1 MNESDLEKIFAYSPV
16 NGGVYSGQSLP
27 VQHIEWPKETWFRNR
42 LKKIREEA
50 TRE

>member
-1 MNESDLEKIFAYSPV
+1 MNESDLEKIFAGSPV
-16 NGGVYSGQSLP
+16 NGGAYSGESLA
-27 VQHIEWPKETWFRNR
+27 VQPIDWPEETWFRSR

>member
-16 NGGVYSGQSLP
+16 SGGVYSGESLP
-27 VQHIEWPKETWFRNR
+27 VQHIEWRKETWFRNR
-42 LKKIREEA
+42 LKKIREET

>member
-1 MNESDLEKIFAYSPV
+1 MNDSDLEKIFASSPV
-16 NGGVYSGQSLP
+16 NGGVYSGESLA

-42 LKKIREEA
+42 LRKIREEA